1 MRWIP
6 LLILTYV
13 VVLLETTVGR
23 ALFINTASLGSVGPD
38 LTALVVVFV
47 AFYARSATDAM
58 IAAWIL
64 GFAVDLTVGGAMG
77 AMTVVGPMSIAYCLV
92 AGLLWRV
99 RDAFFRERAVTQ
111 ALLALAFCALAH
123 GAWVTAQAMLA
134 PGPAAFGDYGRTLG
148 QALAGACYTALLM
161 PLAHYGLSKCQRMF
175 FVSAVG
181 PTRRMRR

>member
-6 LLILTYV
+6 LLILTYL
-13 VVLLETTVGR
+13 VVLLETTLGR
-23 ALFINTASLGSVGPD
+23 ALFINTASLGAVGPD

-58 IAAWIL
+58 LTAWIL

-77 AMTVVGPMSIAYCLV
+77 AMPVVGPMSIAYSLV

-99 RDAFFRERAVTQ
+99 RDAFFRERATTQ
-111 ALLALAFCALAH
+111 ALLALAFCVLTH
-123 GAWVTAQAMLA
+123 GLWVTAQAILA
-134 PGPAAFGDYGRTLG
+134 SGPGGGDYGRTLL
-148 QALAGACYTALLM
+148 QAIAGACYTALLM
-161 PLAHYGLSKCQRMF
+161 PLAHYGLSKCQRMLL
-175 FVSAVG
+175 VSPVG

>member
-13 VVLLETTVGR
+13 VVLLETTLGR
-23 ALFINTASLGSVGPD
+23 VLFIDTASLGSVGPD

-47 AFYARSATDAM
+47 ACYARSGTDAM
-58 IAAWIL
+58 LTAWIL
-64 GFAVDLTVGGAMG
+64 GFAVDLTVGGAMD
-77 AMTVVGPMSIAYCLV
+77 AMSVVGPMSIAYCLA

-123 GAWVTAQAMLA
+123 GVWVTMQAMLA
-134 PGPAAFGDYGRTLG
+134 PGGAGLGGYGRTLL

-161 PLAHYGLSKCQRMF
+161 PLAHYGLSRCQRMF
-175 FVSAVG
+175 LVVAVM

>member
-6 LLILTYV
+6 LLILTYF
-13 VVLLETTVGR
+13 VVLLETTLGR
-23 ALFINTASLGSVGPD
+23 VLFIDTASLGLVGPD

-58 IAAWIL
+58 LTGWIL

-77 AMTVVGPMSIAYCLV
+77 AITVVGPMSISYSLV

-99 RDAFFRERAVTQ
+99 RDAFFRERALTQ
-111 ALLALAFCALAH
+111 ALLAMAFCILAH
-123 GAWVTAQAMLA
+123 GMWLTAQAILA
-134 PGPAAFGDYGRTLG
+134 SGSAAFADYGQTLL

-161 PLAHYGLSKCQRMF
+161 PMAHYALSKCQRSF
-175 FVSAVG
+175 LVSAVR
-181 PTRRMRR
+181 PTRRMR